1 LPDRQ
6 AYASARH
13 ARVAWAGFLNQSELG
28 RAYAAADCL
37 VLPSLRESWGL
48 VVNEAMATGL
58 PAVVSDTVG
67 CAPDLIEPGET
78 GEVFRCGDVDDLAAA
93 LERVRARGGRS
104 TMAAACRAR
113 IARSSHAAAAGGLVA
128 AAQAIAARRAPRVIA
143 CCGGMVVVSGLE
155 RMTFEVLRVVR
166 ERGGAVH
173 CIVNSWENHRI
184 VPMASAIGA
193 SWSIGFY
200 YYGFSW
206 RARNPIRQLQSIWDV
221 MRTSAGLLRDAARF
235 RPTHVLVP
243 EYMAVVRNAPALALL
258 RLVGVRVVFRIGNA
272 PERGAFY
279 EMLWRRL
286 LPPFVTT
293 FVPNSRF
300 GYARLQD
307 TGVPAR
313 KITLIRNALSRR
325 TIGDTTDADVV
336 RLAASKRTLLTAGQI
351 APFKGTHLAVDA
363 ALSLIAEGED
373 VQAIIAGAI
382 PAWPPEFVEYANDL
396 RTRVARA
403 GATDRIHFVGARE
416 NMPAIMRAS
425 YLLVVPILQEE
436 TFGNVA
442 LEARSVGLP
451 VVTFDRGAMGELVAH
466 RETGYMCPT
475 LDVAGVREG
484 VKYFL
489 DRPSERDRASAN
501 SLAAGARPDNDCTPA
516 EFERRWSALFERA
529 S

>member
-1 LPDRQ
+1 
-6 AYASARH
+6 
-13 ARVAWAGFLNQSELG
+13 
-28 RAYAAADCL
+28 
-37 VLPSLRESWGL
+37 
-48 VVNEAMATGL
+48 
-58 PAVVSDTVG
+58 
-67 CAPDLIEPGET
+67 
-78 GEVFRCGDVDDLAAA
+78 
-93 LERVRARGGRS
+93 
-104 TMAAACRAR
+104 
-113 IARSSHAAAAGGLVA
+113 
-128 AAQAIAARRAPRVIA
+128 
-143 CCGGMVVVSGLE
+143 
-155 RMTFEVLRVVR
+155 
-166 ERGGAVH
+166 
-173 CIVNSWENHRI
+173 
-184 VPMASAIGA
+184 
-193 SWSIGFY
+193 
-200 YYGFSW
+200 
-206 RARNPIRQLQSIWDV
+206 
-221 MRTSAGLLRDAARF
+221 
-235 RPTHVLVP
+235 
-243 EYMAVVRNAPALALL
+243 
-258 RLVGVRVVFRIGNA
+258 
-272 PERGAFY
+272 
-279 EMLWRRL
+279 MLWRRL

-475 LDVAGVREG
+475 LDVAGVHEG